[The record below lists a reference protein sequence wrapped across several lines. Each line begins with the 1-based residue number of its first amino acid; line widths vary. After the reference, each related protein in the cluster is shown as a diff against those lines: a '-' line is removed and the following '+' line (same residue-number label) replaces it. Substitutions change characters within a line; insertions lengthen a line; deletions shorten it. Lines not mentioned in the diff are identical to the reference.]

1 MSSCPINVNPHAQ
14 ASLVNTPTMISLNY
28 TNQDFWSLKTRL
40 RDFIKERFGPSGSVL
55 PNTFNDLVESSIAIM
70 LMENFAFVG
79 DMLSFKQDQ
88 IVNEMFIDTVTE
100 VENAFR
106 MSKLIGFEPQP
117 PIAASSM
124 WSATINSTTSTDIL
138 IPTPVPIDI
147 VSGGTATTIEL
158 FQADENNEPL
168 LDEDIII
175 PAGELINTSIIG
187 LEGKTYNDL
196 FSGTGQVSQTLTLLQ
211 SPVIYDS
218 VRVYVDGV
226 LWDKVDYFT
235 DSQPRREYR
244 LEFDSAW
251 VAYVIFGNNK
261 AGLLP
266 PQNSRIQVIYRV
278 GGGTVGNIVSGYVT
292 FQYQADISGADYRA
306 PVIFNNYTQGRYG
319 YNGDTIEDVRK
330 KLPLWVKTQ
339 DRAVSGADYKIL
351 SEQLSTA
358 YHGQISKANVTLRNY
373 GCAGNI
379 IDIYALAL
387 GSLNTTNGITTDLE
401 TASNNLK
408 MDLITELNDK
418 KMLTDFI
425 CIKDG
430 IVLRTDVAIEIT
442 LDKFYRK
449 FQEEIKNRI
458 LEQTGLFFSL
468 SNWDYGQTLRS
479 VDLIKQ
485 LAIINEANT
494 FTISFTTDD
503 PSNSGEIVSALYY
516 QIIRPD
522 DISIRFIYS

>member
-1 MSSCPINVNPHAQ
+1 
-14 ASLVNTPTMISLNY
+14 
-28 TNQDFWSLKTRL
+28 
-40 RDFIKERFGPSGSVL
+40 
-55 PNTFNDLVESSIAIM
+55 M

-88 IVNEMFIDTVTE
+88 IANEMFIDTVTE

-106 MSKLIGFEPQP
+106 MCKLIGFAPQP
-117 PIAASSM
+117 PIAASCM
-124 WSATINSTTSTDIL
+124 WSATIAAAATTDIL
-138 IPTPVPIDI
+138 IPAPIPVGI
-147 VSGGTATTIEL
+147 VSGNSAITIEL

-168 LDEDIII
+168 FDEDIII

-187 LEGKTYNDL
+187 LEGKTTRDL
-196 FSGTGQVSQTLTLLQ
+196 FNGNGEVSQTLTL
-211 SPVIYDS
+211 SANPVIYNS

-226 LWDKVDYFT
+226 LWDQVDYFT

-244 LEFDSAW
+244 LEFDSEW
-251 VAYVIFGNNK
+251 NAYVIFGNNK

-266 PQNSRIQVIYRV
+266 PQNSKIQVVYRV
-278 GGGTVGNIVSGYVT
+278 GGGTLGNIVSGYVT
-292 FQYQADISGADYRA
+292 YQYQADVSGADYRV
-306 PVIFNNYTQGRYG
+306 PVIFNNYTQGRNG
-319 YNGDTIEDVRK
+319 YDGDTIDDIRR

-351 SEQLSTA
+351 CEQFSTA

-379 IDIYALAL
+379 IDIYLLAL
-387 GSLNTTNGITTDLE
+387 GSLNTTNGLTTDLE
-401 TASNNLK
+401 TSSNNLK
-408 MDLITELNDK
+408 VDLLEELNDK

-425 CIKDG
+425 CLKDG
-430 IVLRTDVAIEIT
+430 IVLRTEVAIEVT

-449 FQEEIKNRI
+449 FQEEIRNRI
-458 LEQTGLFFSL
+458 FEQISQFFAL
-468 SNWDYGQTLRS
+468 SNWDYGKTLRS
-479 VDLIKQ
+479 IDLVKQ
-485 LAIINEANT
+485 LAVINEADS

-503 PSNSGEIVSALYY
+503 PDNSGEIVTALYY